1 MNTPT
6 ALETLVMLSEQEAD
20 AAATRLGKAI
30 AARDDAQQRLQM
42 LQQLRT
48 EYAQRLQGH
57 VQTGLTFAA
66 YRNFQRFLEKIDE
79 AIAGQA
85 AIESGASAQAEQ
97 SRLHWQAKKHE
108 CQTWELLVDRAVRAS
123 QRQAVAQ
130 ERKASDEFAARAA
143 RKRAS
148 AETY

>member
-42 LQQLRT
+42 LQQLRID
-48 EYAQRLQGH
+48 YAQRLQGH

-79 AIAGQA
+79 AIAGQT
-85 AIESGASAQAEQ
+85 AIEAGAAAQAEQ
-97 SRLHWQAKKHE
+97 SRLHWQAKKRE
-108 CQTWELLVDRAVRAS
+108 GQTWELLGRRADSEALRK
-123 QRQAVAQ
+123 QARQ
-130 ERKASDEFAARAA
+130 ERKANDEFAARAA
-143 RKRAS
+143 LRRAD